1 MKLTDN
7 GSRALIET
15 TNRINGCLET
25 GGVCGRQVSYD
36 SQEVANLLGIMADEL
51 VNVCEDDE
59 AMGWDSGI
67 TIKQAIVANLEGK
80 VVSNGT
86 LIA

>member
-15 TNRINGCLET
+15 TNRINGCLEQ
-25 GGVCGRQVSYD
+25 GGVCGRQMSYD
-36 SQEVANLLGIMADEL
+36 IQKVANLLGIPPDSL
-51 VNVCEDDE
+51 PGVCEDDE

-67 TIKQAIVANLEGK
+67 TIKQAIEANLEGK